1 MSNPR
6 QPLGACPVVQRPR
19 ERSQRSV
26 THVRGSWE
34 DSAFSEKPRDFDVP
48 NTRFRG
54 TVSFQ
59 TRRLHDRT
67 MRLLWSKPKN
77 DQLELLDADPG
88 LAHESSVPDARQHS
102 RQRALPPAPSPSSK
116 ATPDGKS
123 ANAGRPLLV
132 PLDRLIEDPNNPRT
146 EFPDAE
152 IDELA
157 DSIHQHGILQPLVVS
172 PADATGRHR
181 IHHGAKR
188 NRAARRAGLNEVP
201 VVVRDAPA
209 DPYAQAAENQKR
221 HGLTPM
227 DLARLIRRQADAGDS
242 NATIAKRLG
251 LDQTT
256 IAHHLALLELPPELN
271 EAMQAGRCT
280 SPRTLY
286 ELNKLHRD
294 EPERARALLVG
305 DGEITRSNVSAA
317 RTESAPTA
325 HAPTQRRA
333 QPPLLAQA
341 DAACARLEL
350 VLERIAKAAPRVAD
364 ADLEVLKQR
373 IASLGIRLA

>member
-1 MSNPR
+1 M
-6 QPLGACPVVQRPR
+6 
-19 ERSQRSV
+19 
-26 THVRGSWE
+26 
-34 DSAFSEKPRDFDVP
+34 
-48 NTRFRG
+48 
-54 TVSFQ
+54 
-59 TRRLHDRT
+59 
-67 MRLLWSKPKN
+67 
-77 DQLELLDADPG
+77 
-88 LAHESSVPDARQHS
+88 
-102 RQRALPPAPSPSSK
+102 
-116 ATPDGKS
+116 
-123 ANAGRPLLV
+123 
-132 PLDRLIEDPNNPRT
+132 
-146 EFPDAE
+146 
-152 IDELA
+152 
-157 DSIHQHGILQPLVVS
+157 LQPLVVS
-172 PADATGRHR
+172 LADATGRHR

-188 NRAARRAGLNEVP
+188 SRAARLAGLSEVP

-251 LDQTT
+251 LDLTT
-256 IAHHLALLELPPELN
+256 IAHHLALLELPPELSK
-271 EAMQAGRCT
+271 AMQAGRSI

-294 EPERARALLVG
+294 EPERARVLLVG

-325 HAPTQRRA
+325 NTPTQRRA

-350 VLERIAKAAPRVAD
+350 VLARIAKAEPRVAD
-364 ADLEVLKQR
+364 VDLAALKQR
-373 IASLGIRLA
+373 IASLGGRLA

>member
-1 MSNPR
+1 
-6 QPLGACPVVQRPR
+6 
-19 ERSQRSV
+19 
-26 THVRGSWE
+26 
-34 DSAFSEKPRDFDVP
+34 
-48 NTRFRG
+48 
-54 TVSFQ
+54 
-59 TRRLHDRT
+59 
-67 MRLLWSKPKN
+67 MRLPWSKPKAG
-77 DQLELLDADPG
+77 QLELLDADPD
-88 LAHESSVPDARQHS
+88 LPCEPVRDTQRPPARQMALS
-102 RQRALPPAPSPSSK
+102 RSSK
-116 ATPDGKS
+116 PVAGCEVASP
-123 ANAGRPLLV
+123 GRPLLV

-146 EFPDAE
+146 EFPEAE

-157 DSIHQHGILQPLVVS
+157 ESIRQHGILQPLVVC
-172 PADATGRHR
+172 PADATGHYR
-181 IHHGAKR
+181 IHHGAMR
-188 NRAARRAGLNEVP
+188 GRAARQAGLSEVP
-201 VVVRDAPA
+201 VLVRDSPA
-209 DPYAQAAENQKR
+209 DPYAQSAENQKR

-251 LDQTT
+251 IDQTT

-286 ELNKLHRD
+286 ELHKLHRD

-325 HAPTQRRA
+325 SAPAQRRA

-350 VLERIAKAAPRVAD
+350 VLDRIAKAEPRIAD
-364 ADLEVLKQR
+364 ADLEALKQR
-373 IASLGIRLA
+373 IASLGGRLA

>member
-1 MSNPR
+1 
-6 QPLGACPVVQRPR
+6 
-19 ERSQRSV
+19 
-26 THVRGSWE
+26 
-34 DSAFSEKPRDFDVP
+34 
-48 NTRFRG
+48 
-54 TVSFQ
+54 
-59 TRRLHDRT
+59 
-67 MRLLWSKPKN
+67 MRLPWSKPKAG
-77 DQLELLDADPG
+77 QLELLDADPE
-88 LAHESSVPDARQHS
+88 LPCEPVRDTQRPPARQTALS
-102 RQRALPPAPSPSSK
+102 RSSK
-116 ATPDGKS
+116 PVAGGEVAS
-123 ANAGRPLLV
+123 AGRPLLV

-146 EFPDAE
+146 EFPEAE

-157 DSIHQHGILQPLVVS
+157 ESIRQHGILQPLVVC
-172 PADATGRHR
+172 PADATGHYL

-188 NRAARRAGLNEVP
+188 GRATRQAGLSEVP

-209 DPYAQAAENQKR
+209 DPYAQVAENQKR

-242 NATIAKRLG
+242 NATMAKRLG
-251 LDQTT
+251 IDQTT
-256 IAHHLALLELPPELN
+256 IAHHLALLELLPELN

-325 HAPTQRRA
+325 NAPTQRRA

-350 VLERIAKAAPRVAD
+350 VLDRIVKAEPRVAD
-364 ADLEVLKQR
+364 ADLEALKQR
-373 IASLGIRLA
+373 IARLGSRLA

>member
-1 MSNPR
+1 M
-6 QPLGACPVVQRPR
+6 
-19 ERSQRSV
+19 
-26 THVRGSWE
+26 
-34 DSAFSEKPRDFDVP
+34 
-48 NTRFRG
+48 
-54 TVSFQ
+54 
-59 TRRLHDRT
+59 
-67 MRLLWSKPKN
+67 
-77 DQLELLDADPG
+77 
-88 LAHESSVPDARQHS
+88 
-102 RQRALPPAPSPSSK
+102 
-116 ATPDGKS
+116 
-123 ANAGRPLLV
+123 

-146 EFPDAE
+146 EFPEAE

-157 DSIHQHGILQPLVVS
+157 ESIRQHGILQPLVVC
-172 PADATGRHR
+172 PADATGHYR

-188 NRAARRAGLNEVP
+188 SRAARHAGLSEVP

-251 LDQTT
+251 IDQTT

-294 EPERARALLVG
+294 EPERARALLAG
-305 DGEITRSNVSAA
+305 DGEITRSNVNAA

-325 HAPTQRRA
+325 QRANPTTSTTA
-333 QPPLLAQA
+333 
-341 DAACARLEL
+341 AACASRRGLCTARTRRWIGSRRRSL
-350 VLERIAKAAPRVAD
+350 
-364 ADLEVLKQR
+364 
-373 IASLGIRLA
+373 ASQTLTSKR